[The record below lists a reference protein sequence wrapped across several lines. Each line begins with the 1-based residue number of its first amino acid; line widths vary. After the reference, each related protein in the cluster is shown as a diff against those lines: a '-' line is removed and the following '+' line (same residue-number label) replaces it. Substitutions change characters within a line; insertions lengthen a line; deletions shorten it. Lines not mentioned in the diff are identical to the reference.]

1 MGDKMKIKI
10 IVACHKPY
18 NVPKSN
24 IFYPIE
30 VGAINHQNNFLQ
42 LRDDLG
48 DDNIS
53 KKNSSYCE
61 LTAIYWAW
69 KNMDYDVIGLCH
81 YRRYFSIKRKIL
93 FDNIKYIIDE
103 KHIKKALDKYDFIL
117 PRLTKMKVSNYDH
130 GNFYMENGKV
140 VIYND
145 HHFDITRDVIKEYY
159 PDHTH
164 GNAQYFERFDLFP
177 QKYRAEDYDHDRVT
191 EMQGGSHSRRNVTV
205 RKEQQQ
211 SRTAVPRHCYQHQ
224 LRELFFRHSQR
235 DFFNFKVNEDREQR
249 QEKPAK
255 CHAQC
260 SPSLSFEISHT

>member
-1 MGDKMKIKI
+1 MKIKI

-159 PDHTH
+159 PDYLESFDIVMSKKSGHFL
-164 GNAQYFERFDLFP
+164 NMFIAKKEVANKYFEWLFDILSKVEERYEFTNP
-177 QKYRAEDYDHDRVT
+177 YPASERVFGYIAENMIDVFILKNH
-191 EMQGGSHSRRNVTV
+191 
-205 RKEQQQ
+205 
-211 SRTAVPRHCYQHQ
+211 
-224 LRELFFRHSQR
+224 
-235 DFFNFKVNEDREQR
+235 
-249 QEKPAK
+249 
-255 CHAQC
+255 
-260 SPSLSFEISHT
+260 LSFIERDLVYLERKNIFIRTIDKIKKRFKK